1 MGNRVDLNLLTTQAT
16 LQIQQ
21 LNLAFANTGF
31 QFYHAHTAFLRNA
44 GEVNI
49 DDVDNSTTKILPMY
63 DEMVNPEGQ
72 LKVAVV
78 DFNGTWSGVTPYM
91 PWYRSGWWRP
101 LNPKYRT
108 VWVDY
113 QTLPQVFAPIPSNN
127 LFNRNKGGTL
137 VHEIGHFFGLF
148 HTFQGNQCGS
158 FVRGLY
164 IEPKGDEINDTPIH
178 LQNQEPNQT
187 LREEPPNGFN
197 TCPDPKNQ
205 PDPIHNYMNYVSDNY
220 YTEFTLLQIDR
231 MQRIVQKYY
240 PHYQNYVVTYPNP
253 FIYSNLFSKNEQG
266 KTEENAPK
274 QLAIENFPNPFSG
287 ITTLKY
293 QIAQKGDVSLIIFDI
308 LGREVQTLVSE
319 FKTTGFHEID
329 FQATSLPLG
338 VYFYRLAQ
346 NGQTLTGKMILQ

>member
-113 QTLPQVFAPIPSNN
+113 QTLPQVLSPILSVNIP
-127 LFNRNKGGTL
+127 FRNKGGTL

-148 HTFQGNQCGS
+148 YTFQGNQCGS
-158 FVRGLY
+158 SVRGLY

-178 LQNQEPNQT
+178 LYDKNQEPV
-187 LREEPPNGFN
+187 EGFN
-197 TCPDPKNQ
+197 TCKDPKNQ

-220 YTEFTLLQIDR
+220 YTHFTTLQIDR

-240 PHYQNYVVTYPNP
+240 PFYQNYVVKYPNP
-253 FIYSNLFSKNEQG
+253 FPSPLKNTQG
-266 KTEENAPK
+266 KTEDSPPNH
-274 QLAIENFPNPFSG
+274 LTVENFPNPFSG
-287 ITTLKY
+287 TTTLKY
-293 QIAQKGDVSLIIFDI
+293 HIPEDGEVSLVVYDI
-308 LGREVQTLVSE
+308 LGREVKMLVSA

-346 NGQTLTGKMILQ
+346 NGQTLIGKMILQ